1 MMWTQQSWCSWHLQ
15 PLSLASLL
23 ATFMLL
29 PVLATASQNSS
40 QQELAISL
48 SVQPSIVR
56 RGQEA
61 VVSVRL
67 RNPRQNETITLV
79 ASATYTDDAGVQRQ
93 VQSNPVQLTIDAS
106 LPIRI
111 EIPADKVRLVA
122 GTALFDGM
130 PVTAT
135 SNSAIA
141 VDVVVP
147 GDGQEHTLQLRVI
160 R

>member
-1 MMWTQQSWCSWHLQ
+1 MMWTQQSWCWWHLQ

-61 VVSVRL
+61 LVQLRL

-122 GTALFDGM
+122 GTVLFDGM

-147 GDGQEHTLQLRVI
+147 GDGRDHVLELRVI

>member
-1 MMWTQQSWCSWHLQ
+1 
-15 PLSLASLL
+15 
-23 ATFMLL
+23 
-29 PVLATASQNSS
+29 
-40 QQELAISL
+40 
-48 SVQPSIVR
+48 VQPSIVR

-122 GTALFDGM
+122 GTVLFDGM

-147 GDGQEHTLQLRVI
+147 GDGRDHVLELRVI

>member
-1 MMWTQQSWCSWHLQ
+1 MSTLL
-15 PLSLASLL
+15 PLDAMASL
-23 ATFMLL
+23 
-29 PVLATASQNSS
+29 SNN
-40 QQELAISL
+40 QQEVSLSL
-48 SVQPSIVR
+48 SVQPGIVR

-61 VVSVRL
+61 VLQLRL

-111 EIPADKVRLVA
+111 EIPADRVRLVP
-122 GTALFDGM
+122 GSVLFDGVHM
-130 PVTAT
+130 LAAGNTAI
-135 SNSAIA
+135 S
-141 VDVVVP
+141 VDVVLP
-147 GDGQEHTLQLRVI
+147 GDGQDHTLQLRVI